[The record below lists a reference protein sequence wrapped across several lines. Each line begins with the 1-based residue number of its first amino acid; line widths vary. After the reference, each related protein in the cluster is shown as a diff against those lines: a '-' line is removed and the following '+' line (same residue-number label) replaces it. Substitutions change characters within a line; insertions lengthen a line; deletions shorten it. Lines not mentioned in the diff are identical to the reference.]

1 MYAVS
6 LRFCVW
12 LLGLVCLLVCL
23 TTALFPPVSAT
34 ANGLAPP
41 AETDVRT
48 WIKRLEAETGYRFL
62 YRDALIAGTSVDF
75 TRPPNASD
83 EAVIRAF
90 GDVLRGK
97 GLELRIDAERKQVLV
112 VRAST
117 EPPEAITGVVVDGE
131 TGARLPLATVLW
143 LQKDGQ
149 AGTATDDAGR
159 FRIRLRTDIPDPLV
173 VRISYIGYGTRTV
186 RIPLTPP
193 PGDVTI
199 RLQPRETLAPEIV
212 VQTEALIA
220 GLDTTWQ
227 DLLRAERY
235 APLGESNA
243 LRALQPLPSVGITGA
258 ITGGLVVRGSRPDGF
273 QVMLDGAPI
282 YNAHHVFGLFDAFN
296 ADALQTVGL
305 YYGVAPATIAAPP
318 GGTLSFRTR
327 TGSQTSQRTTLHA
340 SSTAVSA
347 TIEGPWGDGRGS
359 YLVSARRSYLN
370 RASWLGN
377 DQLIEQGLDVDRP
390 REALPPEAI
399 RELAGPVS
407 RPLEPSAGFYD
418 VHVNAYNERPSGRRI
433 TAALYAGADHAS
445 QSLAQLARNDGDP
458 NRRFRV
464 DTLRTDDRWGN
475 ISGSLSVEEP
485 LSDRSFGRVTVAGTR
500 YFAHYTKGNFVYRS
514 RDPDTGRSQFLQGG
528 FSNRNTLTELK
539 VEPRVDLALN
549 DDGIASIGGT
559 AHLYTVAYEEERLRN
574 VPRLASTYDAD
585 RSAARVDLFA
595 HLDAS
600 PGPVDLSLGVRTHTF
615 TDGGYVRL
623 SPRLR
628 VRAWPESVV
637 SVGAGYTRSHQFLHR
652 LDIVGETSSA
662 VWVPSTDAQ
671 PPGRV
676 DHLMGGLY
684 LSPRRGPSVQV
695 ETYLK
700 AQENVRIHD
709 TRPRLRPGDT
719 TVLFSP
725 WSVDNEALARG
736 LEVLLR
742 QEVGPVAATT
752 GYTWSRVD
760 IDPPDRPA
768 QPAPWDRRHQL
779 TSRLEAAAGAWSG
792 GLTGTYATGVPSDYA
807 QLLPGE
813 PDRMGDTARL
823 DASVQYER
831 AVGNAQ
837 LRARIAI
844 YNLTGRDN
852 PWYRTPVPYLTR
864 EDGFRSPLVTEY
876 AVLDVYDLGRQP
888 SFAVTVTF

>member
-1 MYAVS
+1 MHAVS
-6 LRFCVW
+6 PRLRAW
-12 LLGLVCLLVCL
+12 LLGLVCLTVV
-23 TTALFPPVSAT
+23 LFAPVPT
-34 ANGLAPP
+34 PANASDLPEP
-41 AETDVRT
+41 TEVRI
-48 WIKRLEAETGYRFL
+48 WIERLEAETGYRFL
-62 YRDALIAGTSVDF
+62 YRDALIAGIRVEFDAPSGV
-75 TRPPNASD
+75 SD
-83 EAVIRAF
+83 EAVIQAF
-90 GDVLRGK
+90 GEVLRAK

-131 TGARLPLATVLW
+131 TGTRLPLATVLW
-143 LQKDGQ
+143 QKGEQQ

-159 FRIRLRTDIPDPLV
+159 FRIRLGDDVPDPLV
-173 VRISYIGYGTRTV
+173 VRISYIGYGTRSV
-186 RIPLTPP
+186 RIPLAPP

-220 GLDTTWQ
+220 GLDTTWN

-243 LRALQPLPSVGITGA
+243 LRALQPLPSIGITGA

-296 ADALQTVGL
+296 ANALQTVGL

-327 TGSQTSQRTTLHA
+327 TGSQTSRRTTLHV
-340 SSTAVSA
+340 SSTAGSA
-347 TIEGPWGDGRGS
+347 TVEGPWDDGRGS

-370 RASWLGN
+370 RVSWLGN

-390 REALPPEAI
+390 RADLPPEAI
-399 RELAGPVS
+399 RELGDRVTE
-407 RPLEPSAGFYD
+407 PLEPDAGFYD
-418 VHVNAYNERPSGRRI
+418 VHVNAYHERSSGRRI
-433 TAALYAGADHAS
+433 TAAFYAGADNAS
-445 QSLAQLARNDGDP
+445 QSLAQLSRNDTDP
-458 NRRFRV
+458 NRRLRV
-464 DTLRTDDRWGN
+464 DTLQTDDRWGN
-475 ISGSLSVEEP
+475 VSGSITVEEP
-485 LSDRSFGRVTVAGTR
+485 LSDRAFGRVTVAGTR
-500 YFAHYTKGNFVYRS
+500 YFTRYTKDNFVYRS
-514 RDPDTGRSQFLQGG
+514 RDPDTGRDRFLQGG
-528 FSNRNTLTELK
+528 FSNRNTLTEFN
-539 VEPRVDLALN
+539 VEPRVDLALR

-559 AHLYTVAYEEERLRN
+559 AHLYNVAYEEERLPN
-574 VPRLASTYDAD
+574 SPRLTSTYDED

-600 PGPVDLSLGVRTHTF
+600 PGPVNLSLGLRTHTF

-676 DHLMGGLY
+676 DHLMGGVY
-684 LSPRRGPSVQV
+684 LSPQRGPSVQV
-695 ETYLK
+695 EAYLK
-700 AQENVRIHD
+700 AQVNVRIHD
-709 TRPRLRPGDT
+709 TLPRLRPGDT

-725 WSVDNEALARG
+725 WSVNNESLARG
-736 LEVLLR
+736 LEVLVR
-742 QEVGPVAATT
+742 QTVGPVAATA

-760 IDPPDRPA
+760 IDPPTQPA

-807 QLLPGE
+807 SLLQGE
-813 PDRMGDTARL
+813 PERLGETARL

-831 AVGNAQ
+831 AVRDVQ
-837 LRARIAI
+837 VRARVAV

-864 EDGFRSPLVTEY
+864 EEGFRSPLVTEY